1 LTRFH
6 SIPAALRQGAQG
18 RWRPV
23 PDHEKAPQAKN
34 LTGGTAQRRD
44 PPYLCC
50 MRAVYFTLGWVSVGL
65 GVMGAVL
72 PLLPTTPFLLLAAA
86 CFARSSAA
94 VHDWL
99 LDHPR
104 LGPPILH
111 WREHRA
117 ISRSAKRLAMLSIAA
132 SFGISLLIGVPLWAL
147 GLQAATLSAVTAFIL
162 TRPDE
167 PTIEP

>member
-1 LTRFH
+1 MKLLY
-6 SIPAALRQGAQG
+6 AL
-18 RWRPV
+18 V
-23 PDHEKAPQAKN
+23 
-34 LTGGTAQRRD
+34 
-44 PPYLCC
+44 
-50 MRAVYFTLGWVSVGL
+50 GWLSVGL
-65 GVMGAVL
+65 ALAGSFL
-72 PLLPTTPFLLLAAA
+72 PLLPTVPFLLLAAA
-86 CFARSSAA
+86 CFAKASPRF
-94 VHDWL
+94 HDWL